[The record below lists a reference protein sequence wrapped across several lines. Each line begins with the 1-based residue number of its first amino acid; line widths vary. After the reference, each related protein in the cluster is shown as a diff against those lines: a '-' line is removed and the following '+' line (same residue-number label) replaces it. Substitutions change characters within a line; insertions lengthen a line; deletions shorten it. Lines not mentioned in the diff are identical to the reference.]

1 MKCKVESKL
10 VVEDWA
16 ADWLSQERSQIQI
29 QIQIQIEIQTQIHVR
44 EVGEAGEEE
53 GAKTVG

>member
-29 QIQIQIEIQTQIHVR
+29 QIQIQIQVR

>member
-29 QIQIQIEIQTQIHVR
+29 QIQVR